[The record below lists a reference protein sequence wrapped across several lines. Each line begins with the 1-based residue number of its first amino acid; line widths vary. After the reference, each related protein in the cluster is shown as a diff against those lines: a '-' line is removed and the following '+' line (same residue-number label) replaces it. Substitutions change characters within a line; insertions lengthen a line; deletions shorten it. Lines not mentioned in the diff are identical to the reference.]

1 MISMKILDIN
11 NLSVR
16 YGKQEPTVKNINMSV
31 NSKEIIGIVGES
43 GSGKS
48 TLIRAVLG
56 LLPKGTSIC
65 SGDIVF
71 KDKNLL
77 KYSKKEWQE
86 LRGNRMAMIFQNAGG
101 ALTPI
106 RKIGDQFI
114 ESIRSHFNMSKG
126 DAYTEAVQMLEKLR
140 LPDAKRIMN
149 SYPFELSGGMKQRVG
164 IAMAMTMEP
173 EILLADEPTSALDA
187 TVQAQVVRQM
197 MELRNNFNTSII
209 IVTHN
214 IGVAAYMCDKIGV
227 MQQGELVEWGSKE
240 QVINNPKCEYT
251 KKLLAAIPELEG
263 RNLASRES
271 ADIEDKECNKAV

>member
-11 NLSVR
+11 NLSIK
-16 YGKQEPTVKNINMSV
+16 YGKEEPTLKNINISV

-56 LLPKGTSIC
+56 LLPKGASIC
-65 SGDIVF
+65 SGDIIF
-71 KDKNLL
+71 KNKNLL
-77 KYSKKEWQE
+77 QYSKKEWQE
-86 LRGNRMAMIFQNAGG
+86 LRGNRMAMIFQNARSS
-101 ALTPI
+101 LTPI
-106 RKIGDQFI
+106 KKIGDQFI
-114 ESIRSHFNMSKG
+114 ESIRSHFNMSKA
-126 DAYTEAVQMLEKLR
+126 DAYAEAVQMLGKMR

-173 EILLADEPTSALDA
+173 EILLADEPTSALDV

-227 MQQGELVEWGSKE
+227 MQQGELVEWGTKE

-263 RNLASRES
+263 RNLASSERT
-271 ADIEDKECNKAV
+271 DIESKECYEAV